1 MKRKKKTKNTE
12 TTANNTL
19 EHKLR
24 ELGVELN
31 TDATKLNNLSRL
43 LSALISSS
51 PPPGL
56 RRRKGGEDDDDT
68 FKVDDREN
76 EKDEEEKKKQTSHQ
90 KGKTECILALEKFF
104 CKRLARGDV
113 EQAKRD
119 LISRKGGGKG
129 GKGENATFATNK
141 EEELKIKYRA
151 WLLKNYK
158 LFVSRMI
165 YVCAKDRAADERTRV
180 VAFSGLMEVARAAA
194 ANEKSSSKSGG
205 SHFENEIFE
214 RALEECVRSKLWSDA
229 TLGTLKKRYLGR
241 VDVQYY
247 AYKAVARIAG
257 RLASDNKNSSGRSKK
272 TKEEE
277 EEGGEE
283 EEDVEATSAEVA
295 RNLYDVIS
303 NVSVDFEDYDPES
316 NDNNT
321 NNATTTTTTTTTTG
335 TNLTSKEVD
344 FAAMLGLSSEDLA
357 KAAAAS
363 KDDDEE
369 AETTPWCRMPS
380 QALDLD
386 EQNEAKRRKK
396 SNEKD
401 IKKKK
406 KENEKAT
413 TTTTTTNVVSKISW
427 MDGVKRRR
435 AFSDAWIAFLRL
447 PNFPEDVYRKILA
460 RLHLDVIPHHV
471 NPVLLC
477 DFCVSSV
484 NVGGLIGMLALHALF
499 VLVTRHNL
507 EYPKFYDRLYNLI
520 NEDSFY
526 ANGRRTFFELADV
539 FLKSP
544 ALPGYCAAAFCKKF
558 GRLSLSAPPAGAML
572 CVSFIH
578 NLMRRHPKSC
588 LPLIHRDR
596 DVVGGG
602 GGVNIDNAEEDNTA
616 AERDENV
623 MKRKSSNNTTHRRSF
638 DEDPYDFSTK
648 DPAKSRALES
658 SLWEMTALENH
669 YFPQVTKLV
678 QMLRMDL
685 GDRVKTKEIDI
696 SGGGAEA
703 QHSLCSA
710 NYYSLLKEELD
721 VRLKSV
727 ALKHGT
733 IGDLGL
739 FHSDEFV
746 SAAGFGELI
755 QWKEEEEEDFG
766 R

>member
-12 TTANNTL
+12 NTANNNN
-19 EHKLR
+19 ENKLR

-43 LSALISSS
+43 LSALISST
-51 PPPGL
+51 PPPTFSSSS
-56 RRRKGGEDDDDT
+56 KGRDDDT
-68 FKVDDREN
+68 LKVDDC
-76 EKDEEEKKKQTSHQ
+76 EKDEEEKKKQRSVQ
-90 KGKTECILALEKFF
+90 KGKVECILALEKFF

-119 LISRKGGGKG
+119 LSGKGGGKG
-129 GKGENATFATNK
+129 ENNVNK
-141 EEELKIKYRA
+141 EEDLKRKYRA

-158 LFVSRMI
+158 LFLSRMI
-165 YVCAKDRAADERTRV
+165 YVCAKDRAANERTRV

-194 ANEKSSSKSGG
+194 GFEKSSSKSSSG
-205 SHFENEIFE
+205 SNFDNEIFE

-257 RLASDNKNSSGRSKK
+257 RLASDNKNRSGRSKK

-316 NDNNT
+316 NDNT
-321 NNATTTTTTTTTTG
+321 NNATTTTTTG

-406 KENEKAT
+406 KENEKA

-596 DVVGGG
+596 DVVGGV
-602 GGVNIDNAEEDNTA
+602 GVNIDNAEEDNTA
-616 AERDENV
+616 AERDENL
-623 MKRKSSNNTTHRRSF
+623 MKQKSSNNTIHRRSF

-766 R
+766 RR